1 MRRKVSARDWRFPR
15 RMTFTQWRRLP
26 YRHRHWY
33 LAQAQCTL
41 LGYWRDCGKPRC
53 HRARKCLY
61 PDPCYWDRKHAMPP
75 ADWAKADAAC
85 RPLRALLGIGSTKG
99 AEGLWLF

>member
-1 MRRKVSARDWRFPR
+1 MRRKVGRKDWQFPR

-33 LAQAQCTL
+33 LAQMQCTL
-41 LGYWRDCGKPRC
+41 LGYWRDCAKPRC

-61 PDPCYWDRKHAMPP
+61 PDPCYWNRKQAMPA
-75 ADWAKADAAC
+75 ADWAKAEAAC
-85 RPLRALLGIGSTKG
+85 RPLRDLLGVGSTKG